1 MPDGIRPIRK
11 NQATRTELAVKFID
25 EASIDVIGGNGGN
38 GSASF
43 RREKFIPRGGPNG
56 GDGGRGGSVWA
67 VGDENINTLIDY
79 RFTRK
84 FVAPSGEHGMGS
96 DCYGRA
102 GKDIILRMPVG
113 TIITDEKSGEVIA
126 DLSENGKKALVAAGG
141 KGGLG
146 NLHFKSP
153 TNRAPRQ
160 FTLGEPG
167 QARSLKLELKVLAD
181 VGLLGYPNAGKS
193 TFITAVS
200 NARPKIAD
208 YPFTTMSP
216 HLGVVRI
223 EQENSF
229 VIADIPGLIEGAAEG
244 AGLGHEFLRH
254 VERTKILLHVVDAA
268 STEGRAPVDDIYK
281 INEELKAYN
290 PRMATLPQVIAAN
303 KTDVIY
309 SEDEDPVERIRAEFE
324 PQGMKVFSISAVSGK
339 GLKELLYYVRELL
352 DALPKEAVVF
362 EQEYD
367 PNEYNPNDNL
377 PYTVEKSEE
386 EENTYVVEG
395 PKIERML
402 GYTNLD
408 SEKGFQFFQNF
419 LKTTGILDELEAAG
433 IQEGDTVRMYGLKF
447 DYYK

>member
-1 MPDGIRPIRK
+1 MPDGIRLIRK

-254 VERTKILLHVVDAA
+254 LERTKLLLH
-268 STEGRAPVDDIYK
+268 I
-281 INEELKAYN
+281 I
-290 PRMATLPQVIAAN
+290 
-303 KTDVIY
+303 DVMPF
-309 SEDEDPVERIRAEFE
+309 DGEDPIEKAH
-324 PQGMKVFSISAVSGK
+324 A
-339 GLKELLYYVRELL
+339 LVRELGKYSDTL
-352 DALPKEAVVF
+352 LAKPRWVVVNKLDLVPAEDREELVKKLHDALCPDGRPFFAISAATREGTKEVVMAIAQF
-362 EQEYD
+362 LDEQRRAERLKA
-367 PNEYNPNDNL
+367 EAERNPRFANTDEAAEE
-377 PYTVEKSEE
+377 PAAETASEE
-386 EENTYVVEG
+386 AADD
-395 PKIERML
+395 KA
-402 GYTNLD
+402 D
-408 SEKGFQFFQNF
+408 SE
-419 LKTTGILDELEAAG
+419 
-433 IQEGDTVRMYGLKF
+433 
-447 DYYK
+447 

>member
-1 MPDGIRPIRK
+1 M
-11 NQATRTELAVKFID
+11 KFID

-254 VERTKILLHVVDAA
+254 LERTKLLLH
-268 STEGRAPVDDIYK
+268 I
-281 INEELKAYN
+281 I
-290 PRMATLPQVIAAN
+290 
-303 KTDVIY
+303 DVMPF
-309 SEDEDPVERIRAEFE
+309 DGEDPIEKAH
-324 PQGMKVFSISAVSGK
+324 A
-339 GLKELLYYVRELL
+339 LVRELGKYSDTL
-352 DALPKEAVVF
+352 LAKPRWVVVNKLDLVPAEDREELVKKLHDALCPDGRPFFAISAATREGTKEVVMAIAQF
-362 EQEYD
+362 LDEQRRAERLKA
-367 PNEYNPNDNL
+367 EAERNPRFANTDEAAEE
-377 PYTVEKSEE
+377 PAAETASEE
-386 EENTYVVEG
+386 VAG
-395 PKIERML
+395 DKA
-402 GYTNLD
+402 D
-408 SEKGFQFFQNF
+408 SE
-419 LKTTGILDELEAAG
+419 
-433 IQEGDTVRMYGLKF
+433 
-447 DYYK
+447 

>member
-67 VGDENINTLIDY
+67 VGGENINTLIDY
-79 RFTRK
+79 RFTGK

-254 VERTKILLHVVDAA
+254 LERTKLLLHIIDAMPFD
-268 STEGRAPVDDIYK
+268 G
-281 INEELKAYN
+281 
-290 PRMATLPQVIAAN
+290 
-303 KTDVIY
+303 
-309 SEDEDPVERIRAEFE
+309 EDPIEKAH
-324 PQGMKVFSISAVSGK
+324 A
-339 GLKELLYYVRELL
+339 LVRELGKYSDTL
-352 DALPKEAVVF
+352 LAKPRWVVVNKLDLVPAEDREELVKKLHDALCPDGRPFFAISAATREGTKEVVMAIAQF
-362 EQEYD
+362 LDEQRRAERLKA
-367 PNEYNPNDNL
+367 EAERNPRFANTDEAAEE
-377 PYTVEKSEE
+377 PAAETASEE
-386 EENTYVVEG
+386 AADD
-395 PKIERML
+395 KA
-402 GYTNLD
+402 D
-408 SEKGFQFFQNF
+408 SE
-419 LKTTGILDELEAAG
+419 
-433 IQEGDTVRMYGLKF
+433 
-447 DYYK
+447 